1 MIYVIL
7 IRTDQVC
14 NENTTLCKKMS
25 FFAQLADDEMVEMVI
40 TRRRELHLDGAELT
54 DDEGGENDGCEE
66 KLHLDCGQLVGQLA
80 HACLQL

>member
-1 MIYVIL
+1 MKMIYVIL

-25 FFAQLADDEMVEMVI
+25 FFAQLADDEYVGDGDHEEE
-40 TRRRELHLDGAELT
+40 RALYLDGAELT

-66 KLHLDCGQLVGQLA
+66 KLA
-80 HACLQL
+80 PP